1 MKKCEHESIC
11 HTHGCQCLGLPW
23 EVPENAG
30 NRGILLR
37 RTGKN
42 ESLFRFWARFGKA
55 INDTELRQLLKML
68 ILATKSDVKTWKERK
83 AGVKSQL

>member
-1 MKKCEHESIC
+1 MLTSVHSP
-11 HTHGCQCLGLPW
+11 THGCQSLGLPSD
-23 EVPENAG
+23 VPADVES
-30 NRGILLR
+30 RGILLR

-68 ILATKSDVKTWKERK
+68 ILATKVEVKTWREKK
-83 AGVKSQL
+83 AGVKSQM